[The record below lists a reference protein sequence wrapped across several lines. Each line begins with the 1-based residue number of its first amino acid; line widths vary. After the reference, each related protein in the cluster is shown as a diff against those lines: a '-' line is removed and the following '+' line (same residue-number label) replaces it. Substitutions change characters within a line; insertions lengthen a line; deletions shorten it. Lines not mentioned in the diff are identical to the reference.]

1 MTCRHMIL
9 ALGIG
14 SWGRAAMACT
24 LADELTALGDSG
36 VLLASENCIPLL
48 KGSSFKHDII
58 PNHMGP
64 FLKLYLDEAFR
75 EHCPDSLILSD
86 FFNNTNYLSWR
97 GADPEILLRDS
108 VETFSLDVW
117 DFSITGYEIDV
128 FQDDRRL
135 LVQGDH
141 QKWSSRFADI
151 KHKLRPVPIITP
163 ITSDGGFNNIPG
175 HWSKPGPASKLHAQI
190 GLPAGAKAVLFCTA
204 TWQHAEYESE
214 AGRRMAQSLPRLLAD
229 FLAAA
234 GDQVHLVHVGP
245 KAYPLSERMAGRY
258 HWLPALSPGDFDALL
273 ASMDL
278 LLSANISATTITK
291 AMVLHVPVLVVENSV
306 AAGSLEQA
314 MAALPHPP
322 SALLESWLRQSLPL
336 FPFSLWP
343 LGYHRFLTPVLRNN
357 PYVDALERVEMLDE
371 ATMRRTLATLLFDS
385 VAREEH
391 CHRQQIYL
399 DKVRSLPSGAQCVR
413 AGLAN

>member
-1 MTCRHMIL
+1 MNRFHKHL
-9 ALGIG
+9 VLSLGRKGLGEASLGI
-14 SWGRAAMACT
+14 R
-24 LADELTALGDSG
+24 LATDLQDAGDEVFFLAHDSNAK
-36 VLLASENCIPLL
+36 LFSSDFAHQLFPSHAS
-48 KGSSFKHDII
+48 
-58 PNHMGP
+58 P
-64 FLKLYLDEAFR
+64 FFPLYLSDCLESFAA
-75 EHCPDSLILSD
+75 DSLILSD
-86 FFNNTNYLSWR
+86 YFTTTLFFESFGLHPEVLVSR
-97 GADPEILLRDS
+97 GRPLFAIDTWDYEKVSDKIDLFVSGCRT
-108 VETFSLDVW
+108 VSLW
-117 DFSITGYEIDV
+117 P
-128 FQDDRRL
+128 
-135 LVQGDH
+135 DH
-141 QKWSSRFADI
+141 VI
-151 KHKLRPVPIITP
+151 PLRPVPFLQP
-163 ITSDGGFNNIPG
+163 EPG
-175 HWSKPGPASKLHAQI
+175 RGAYRTLPVRSVVSEQKRN
-190 GLPAGAKAVLFCTA
+190 GLRRTYGVPAGAKAVLFCTA

-245 KAYPLSERMAGRY
+245 QAYPLSERMAGRY